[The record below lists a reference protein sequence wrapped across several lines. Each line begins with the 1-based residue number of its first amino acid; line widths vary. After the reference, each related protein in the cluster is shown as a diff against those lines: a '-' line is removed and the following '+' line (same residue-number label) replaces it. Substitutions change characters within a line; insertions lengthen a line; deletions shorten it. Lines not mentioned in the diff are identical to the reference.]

1 MSAQPTK
8 DALDVVNA
16 VIDHRFDEVVERFA
30 PSLRAMVTAET
41 LGTGWTSTTEPLG
54 ACTGVGEPV
63 EEPNAGGTVL
73 VKVPVTFDEGAL
85 TVLVSLADDGNL
97 VGVQLA
103 PASAMAPWE
112 EWTEPSYVDTDS
124 FTEHDVILGEDELA
138 VPGTVTVP
146 HGEGLGPAVVILA
159 GSGSNDRDG
168 TIGPSKPLKDLA
180 WGLADRGITVLRFDK
195 VTHTH
200 PAQVVANP
208 DFTVLDE
215 YAPAALAAINE
226 LRATPGVDPERI
238 VLLGHSLGGT
248 VAARIAARDADL
260 AGVVLFAA
268 GAQPLPW
275 AAVRQVRYI
284 AGLNPAGAAQTAP
297 VIATMTEQ
305 AQRVDDPGLSAD
317 TPASSLP
324 FGLAAP
330 YWLDLRDNDPVA
342 AAAALDK
349 PMLLVNGGRDYQ
361 VTLADDLALWRAG
374 LAHRADVTIREYPE
388 DNHFFFAG
396 GQPSTPG
403 EYQQLHHVDYAV
415 IADIV
420 EWIDEL
426 G

>member
-1 MSAQPTK
+1 
-8 DALDVVNA
+8 
-16 VIDHRFDEVVERFA
+16 
-30 PSLRAMVTAET
+30 
-41 LGTGWTSTTEPLG
+41 
-54 ACTGVGEPV
+54 
-63 EEPNAGGTVL
+63 
-73 VKVPVTFDEGAL
+73 
-85 TVLVSLADDGNL
+85 
-97 VGVQLA
+97 
-103 PASAMAPWE
+103 
-112 EWTEPSYVDTDS
+112 
-124 FTEHDVILGEDELA
+124 
-138 VPGTVTVP
+138 
-146 HGEGLGPAVVILA
+146 
-159 GSGSNDRDG
+159 
-168 TIGPSKPLKDLA
+168 
-180 WGLADRGITVLRFDK
+180 
-195 VTHTH
+195 
-200 PAQVVANP
+200 
-208 DFTVLDE
+208 
-215 YAPAALAAINE
+215 
-226 LRATPGVDPERI
+226 
-238 VLLGHSLGGT
+238 
-248 VAARIAARDADL
+248 
-260 AGVVLFAA
+260 
-268 GAQPLPW
+268 
-275 AAVRQVRYI
+275 
-284 AGLNPAGAAQTAP
+284 
-297 VIATMTEQ
+297 MTEQ